1 MATLFFS
8 LLFFFLGYLLGR
20 LVSSSLLWR
29 ISLIAG
35 IMSAFGVLSLTEL
48 SYFDAPS
55 HKISGGE
62 YFESLA
68 AGFVVFVSIL
78 AGGKIGADFR
88 NSNKKIKRS

>member
-1 MATLFFS
+1 MITLFFS

-20 LVSSSLLWR
+20 LCSSSLVWR

-35 IMSAFGVLSLTEL
+35 VMSAYGVLSLIGL
-48 SYFDAPS
+48 SYFDAPG

-68 AGFVVFVSIL
+68 AGFIVFVSIL
-78 AGGKIGADFR
+78 AGGKMGADFR
-88 NSNKKIKRS
+88 GTHPRRS